1 MCRVPGLLNEWHSL
15 LSTYFTLNRPY
26 TVIISRLWETPG
38 VRVEISPLGRWEG
51 LEGINRAM
59 VKFHKFIGA
68 GKPGCLWAH
77 NQTTPVIEVAGDGKT
92 AKGVWMLLNWQGQ
105 FYPDPFEDPSLER
118 RSLFYRYSFV
128 LIPFSS

>member
-15 LSTYFTLNRPY
+15 LSTYFTLNSPY

-59 VKFHKFIGA
+59 VKFHKFI
-68 GKPGCLWAH
+68 
-77 NQTTPVIEVAGDGKT
+77 TTPVIEVAGDGKT